1 MWGNIQSIV
10 EMGCAQSRE
19 MERFHRRDWN
29 SEVFPN
35 SLQACINDFTLSLGS
50 KCHTCDTNLLQKSR
64 FVQTPPLLAFDL
76 SNNFDSQYLDPELNI
91 IGVQYFLRGVVYFA
105 NQHFTEHIITGSGM
119 VWYHDGMFTSHSLVY
134 ISDNCATVTS
144 HGTTMAIYAQ

>member
-1 MWGNIQSIV
+1 M
-10 EMGCAQSRE
+10 
-19 MERFHRRDWN
+19 
-29 SEVFPN
+29 

-50 KCHTCDTNLLQKSR
+50 KYHTCDINLLQTSR

-76 SNNFDSQYLDPELNI
+76 SNNFDSQYLNPELNI

-105 NQHFTEHIITGSGM
+105 NQHFTEHIITDSGM
-119 VWYHDGMFTSHSLVY
+119 VWYHDGMFTGRSLVY

-144 HGTTMAIYAQ
+144 HGAIMAIYAQ